1 MQFAAIELVSTMKG
15 KAAQYIKLVPLSNDL
30 FEKILPS
37 NLRSIFLQ
45 RPSDLQISSVLSKEF
60 FKL

>member
-45 RPSDLQISSVLSKEF
+45 RPSDL
-60 FKL
+60 